1 MMYEEKTFKRYNL
14 VTGAVDGTLAYDF
27 GSSVYYPQ
35 EEEEAESRPSRRTRH
50 RRQEWV
56 REKNRDEALAGDR
69 RPGVSPM
76 ACIGLLAA
84 VMLILMMLLA
94 QIELVNVSN
103 AAAALESQI
112 SELKTE
118 QGRLTAEYETVFNLK
133 AVEEYAVD
141 VLGMQEPDESQ
152 ISYLTNVSPDDKAV
166 IIEQDAGSG
175 LFLGFEDLVASVK
188 AYKSY
193 FD

>member
-1 MMYEEKTFKRYNL
+1 MMYEEKTFKRYNF

-27 GSSVYYPQ
+27 GSRVYRP
-35 EEEEAESRPSRRTRH
+35 EAEEEAYGRPSRRARH

-56 REKNRDEALAGDR
+56 REKTRDEAFADER
-69 RPGVSPM
+69 RQGVSPM
-76 ACIGLLAA
+76 AVVGSLAVVVLL
-84 VMLILMMLLA
+84 VMMLLA
-94 QIELVNVSN
+94 QIQLVNVSN
-103 AAAALESQI
+103 AAAALEGQI

-118 QGRLTAEYETVFNLK
+118 QSRLTAEYETVFNLK
-133 AVEEYAVD
+133 SVEEYAVD

-166 IIEQDAGSG
+166 IIPKDSTGVLS
-175 LFLGFEDLVASVK
+175 LGFEDLVASVK
-188 AYKSY
+188 AY

>member
-1 MMYEEKTFKRYNL
+1 MMHEEKTFKRYNF

-27 GSSVYYPQ
+27 GSRVRYPQ
-35 EEEEAESRPSRRTRH
+35 EEEVYSRPSRRERH

-56 REKNRDEALAGDR
+56 REKNREEAFVDERSQGI
-69 RPGVSPM
+69 SPM
-76 ACIGLLAA
+76 AIIGSLAVVVLL
-84 VMLILMMLLA
+84 VMMLLA
-94 QIELVNVSN
+94 QIQLVNVSN
-103 AAAALESQI
+103 ASAALESQI

-118 QGRLTAEYETVFNLK
+118 QGRLVAEYETVFNLK
-133 AVEEYAVD
+133 SVEEYAVD

-166 IIEQDAGSG
+166 IIPKDSTSV
-175 LFLGFEDLVASVK
+175 LSLGFEDLVASVK
-188 AYKSY
+188 AY